1 MSFEEQSEKCISRTS
16 IAVESLNLCLRIPT
30 STKENHLSLFRRT
43 KTPVLIN
50 RLIVR
55 APLAAP
61 SPDQPVAGPA
71 VSEPPAVSPT
81 ARIEETI
88 PRWEKS
94 PEQEAGWRDSA
105 DPNPLDDL
113 EDLAQKH
120 HRGDDK

>member
-1 MSFEEQSEKCISRTS
+1 MSFEAQEEKCISRAS
-16 IAVESLNLCLRIPT
+16 IAVESLDLCLRIPI

-50 RLIVR
+50 RLMVR

-61 SPDQPVAGPA
+61 SPDQPVAGQA
-71 VSEPPAVSPT
+71 VSESPAVSPT
-81 ARIEETI
+81 AQIEETI
-88 PRWEKS
+88 HRWEKS
-94 PEQEAGWRDSA
+94 PKQEAGWRDSA

-120 HRGDDK
+120 H